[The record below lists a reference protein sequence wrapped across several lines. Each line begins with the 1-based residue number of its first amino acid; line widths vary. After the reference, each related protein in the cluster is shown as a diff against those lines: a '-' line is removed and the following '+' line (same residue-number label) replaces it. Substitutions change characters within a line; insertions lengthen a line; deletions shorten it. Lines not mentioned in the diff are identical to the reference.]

1 MIKNRTDIIKSRH
14 IIKIMMF
21 VLFFIA
27 GCVFSPSAKA
37 ETILCGHTS
46 CNLDTSQCI
55 RKDSPD
61 CLRYDGMSGMCVEKE
76 PTYQCVGK
84 DRILE
89 NGEHVVSASTD
100 KDGKIL
106 SGEEEVQAL
115 KKSRATE
122 YSTEEKERIVNN
134 YYSDKEQI
142 KLSDNSK
149 KILNQALEKEKAVEK
164 EKWYNRDNTKNLQ
177 EALDKL
183 SLYTTKEGYDEA
195 MDKTLFRRNLRA
207 QAQKA
212 QNNLEN
218 LKKDGYINESE
229 YLSIKIELD
238 NMVRATENR
247 LSEVYEMT
255 QETKKQ
261 EKLEKLAK
269 KIETKVLQACPTSEQ
284 LRARYQAGCW
294 SCLVVERLTSAFLH
308 AANKG
313 LIVTQ
318 KAGVGILLVGFLI
331 WAAFWGLKNVSSFTE
346 VQTGNILNDLFKM
359 LFKVAL
365 AYIVISE
372 GVNVI
377 SKFFITPIMSVGAL
391 MGQEFWDEEI
401 KAYTE
406 DWDTITDADT
416 EMLEQE
422 LKKETPQIETP
433 LSDSAETGDSGLT
446 EEEKEYDAA
455 ATKQNEAVFS
465 QTEIPNLLIPGLVGG
480 QITSLFGCR
489 PSPCNGC
496 SKTHSG
502 IDAAVGSKAP
512 CNPVVA
518 AGPGTI
524 TYKVQR
530 KNGSGPVTGYGYY
543 AIIDHGTISG
553 NTWKTYYAHMKM
565 SSGGAAGTS
574 RKVKQ
579 GEKIGCIGNTG
590 VGTGAHLHFGV
601 YFSGKVNNKKIEGF
615 VDPLSLPAKKIC
627 TIDKSQCDGK
637 GRKICSSSI
646 VQQNP
651 PQNQPIKNGGW
662 PAAGQA
668 VSLMTSANDTTSV
681 GGSGATDFDSLV
693 VDIPQDIKYT
703 GPVNIMPKSVM
714 NSLLGAIR
722 AVTDKLSDI
731 QVLGNIMMCYSSME
745 NGGAINIQPF
755 GISIMHITNFFTWIE
770 GAIVWCLGFMLV
782 LSISYYLLDISF
794 KIGFSV
800 LAFPLVMGLWP
811 FKITESKLYMIISII
826 AKSAALFAF
835 LTLVTLFGMQILD
848 EALIGGGMD
857 EIFRKFDTLATGAI
871 GYDEDQLRDEIDE
884 NMHLFSTAFLLTL
897 FALLYFF
904 KLVQKTSSD
913 FVDKFFPDKAFGSA
927 SPMHSTATMMTS
939 FAKNMVA
946 AAPKFVGDVV
956 ANQTGRLVKGGLQRT
971 AHAISHPKQAAQS
984 IAARFKGGKS
994 GGGK

>member
-1 MIKNRTDIIKSRH
+1 MTKNRADIIKFRH

-21 VLFFIA
+21 VLFFVAIY
-27 GCVFSPSAKA
+27 GFSPAAKA

-55 RKDSPD
+55 HKDSPD
-61 CLRYDGMSGMCVEKE
+61 CLRHDSESGMCVEKE

-84 DRILE
+84 DRPLE
-89 NGEHVVSASTD
+89 NGEYVVSISTD

-106 SGEEEVQAL
+106 SGEEETQAL
-115 KKSRATE
+115 KKSSKAE
-122 YSTEEKERIVNN
+122 YSTEEKERIVSN
-134 YYSDKEQI
+134 YYADKEQI
-142 KLSDNSK
+142 KLSDNTQ
-149 KILNQALEKEKAVEK
+149 KILEKAAKNEAAAEK
-164 EKWYNRDNTKNLQ
+164 GLFNLPNTTYLQ

-183 SLYTTKEGYDEA
+183 SLYTTQEGYDKA
-195 MDKTLFRRNLRA
+195 MNKTLFRRNLRR

-229 YLSIKIELD
+229 YQSIKIELD

-247 LSEVYEMT
+247 LAEVYELT

-318 KAGVGILLVGFLI
+318 KAGIGILLVGFLL

-346 VQTGNILNDLFKM
+346 IQTGNILNDLFKM

-372 GVNVI
+372 GVSVI

-391 MGQEFWDEEI
+391 MGQEFWDEDI
-401 KAYTE
+401 KSYTE
-406 DWDTITDADT
+406 GWDTITDDDT
-416 EMLEQE
+416 AMLEEE

-433 LSDSAETGDSGLT
+433 LPDSSQTEEDTGLT

-465 QTEIPNLLIPGLVGG
+465 QTQIPNLLIPGLAGG

-489 PSPCNGC
+489 PSPCKGC

-502 IDAAVGSKAP
+502 VDAAVGSKAP

-543 AIIDHGTISG
+543 AIIDHGSISG

-601 YFSGKVNNKKIEGF
+601 YFSGSVNNKKIEGF
-615 VDPLSLPAKKIC
+615 IDPLSLPAKKIC

-637 GRKICSSSI
+637 GRKICNSSI

-668 VSLMTSANDTTSV
+668 VSLMTSASDTTSV
-681 GGSGATDFDSLV
+681 GGGGVADFDSLV

-722 AVTDKLSDI
+722 AITDKLSDI

-745 NGGAINIQPF
+745 NGGAINIQTF
-755 GISIMHITNFFTWIE
+755 GVSIAHIPNFFTWIE
-770 GAIVWCLGFMLV
+770 GAIVWCLAFMLI

-794 KIGFSV
+794 KIGFAV

-826 AKSAALFAF
+826 AKSAAIFAF
-835 LTLVTLFGMQILD
+835 LTLVSLFGMQILD
-848 EALIGGGMD
+848 EAIIGGGMD
-857 EIFRKFDTLATGAI
+857 ELFKKFDTLATGAI

-897 FALLYFF
+897 FALLYFL

-913 FVDKFFPDKAFGSA
+913 LVDKFFPDKAFGNA

-956 ANQTGRLVKGGLQRT
+956 ANQTGRLIKGGLQRGAGT
-971 AHAISHPKQAAQS
+971 LAHPKQTARN
-984 IAARFKGGKS
+984 IAAKFKGKKS
-994 GGGK
+994 GDGK